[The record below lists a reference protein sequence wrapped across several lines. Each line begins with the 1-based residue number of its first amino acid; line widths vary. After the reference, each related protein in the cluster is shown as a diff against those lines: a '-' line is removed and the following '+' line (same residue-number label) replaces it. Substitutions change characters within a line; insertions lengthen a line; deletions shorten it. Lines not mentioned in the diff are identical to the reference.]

1 MHIAQRLVAVLTLA
15 LLGGCGAADDAA
27 KDREPPPVEET
38 VFKDMAGTMDK
49 ARGVEGMLQQQ
60 KEERDRQVMESDPAQ
75 TP

>member
-1 MHIAQRLVAVLTLA
+1 MHIAQRLVAVLALA

-27 KDREPPPVEET
+27 EDREPPPVEET